1 MYRLKNHNIVLNISK
16 IVSWFMAL
24 LFIISWS
31 YSFDVVPLNFL
42 SNWVNKVE
50 KNIEINGAK

>member
-1 MYRLKNHNIVLNISK
+1 
-16 IVSWFMAL
+16 MAL